1 MIILNFT
8 RENDF
13 MATDVL
19 LENELIK
26 TKNVEKM

>member
-13 MATDVL
+13 MARDAL